1 MYAFGHGL
9 SYTIFDYSDLE
20 VSGGETIRAS
30 FTITNTGEREGA
42 DVPQVYLAEAP
53 EVVRMRLLGFE
64 RIELAPGKSREV
76 TLTADPRLLAWFD
89 GAANQWRITDGA
101 HEVALGRSAGD
112 LVLTGSANLT
122 GGFSKSELGHF
133 GASAQ
138 WGNGGRTEASSRSRQ
153 PERRAAMATFAR
165 LDVSQ
170 ARTTVCIVDERGL
183 VTWRGSC
190 VTSPAAIAQIL
201 TAQASLLERVGL
213 ESGPLAP
220 WLVHELRA
228 LELPVVC
235 LDARHARAA
244 LSMQIN
250 KSDANDADGLAQI
263 VRTGWYREV
272 EVKSIESHLV
282 RATLGVRKQL
292 VGMRTEMINQIRG
305 LMKIFGLILPKGSG
319 ARFEAGVR
327 ARIAEKAE
335 LGVVV
340 EPLLAAWRALDD
352 QVAAL
357 EQQLVRR
364 ARRHEVCHRLMTVP
378 GVGPLTALAFVTTVD
393 DPTRFRR
400 SRVSVLTSV

>member
-1 MYAFGHGL
+1 M
-9 SYTIFDYSDLE
+9 
-20 VSGGETIRAS
+20 
-30 FTITNTGEREGA
+30 
-42 DVPQVYLAEAP
+42 P
-53 EVVRMRLLGFE
+53 
-64 RIELAPGKSREV
+64 
-76 TLTADPRLLAWFD
+76 
-89 GAANQWRITDGA
+89 
-101 HEVALGRSAGD
+101 
-112 LVLTGSANLT
+112 
-122 GGFSKSELGHF
+122 
-133 GASAQ
+133 
-138 WGNGGRTEASSRSRQ
+138 
-153 PERRAAMATFAR
+153 TFAG

-190 VTSPAAIAQIL
+190 ATLPAAIAQTL
-201 TAQASLLERVGL
+201 AAQASSLERVGL

-244 LSMQIN
+244 LSVQIN

-272 EVKSIESHLV
+272 KVKSIESHLV

-319 ARFEAGVR
+319 ARFEASVR
-327 ARIAEKAE
+327 ARCAEKAE
-335 LGVVV
+335 VGVVV
-340 EPLLAAWRALDD
+340 EPLLAAWRTLDD

-357 EQQLVRR
+357 ERQLVRR
-364 ARRHEVCHRLMTVP
+364 ARRHEACHRLMTVP

-400 SRVSVLTSV
+400 SSSVGAYLGLTPRRHQSGERDVSGRISKCGDRLTRSYLYEAANVLLTRVERWSFLKAWTFRLAKRSGAKKAKVALARKLAALLHRLWRDGTTFSWTTEATA

>member
-1 MYAFGHGL
+1 
-9 SYTIFDYSDLE
+9 
-20 VSGGETIRAS
+20 
-30 FTITNTGEREGA
+30 
-42 DVPQVYLAEAP
+42 
-53 EVVRMRLLGFE
+53 
-64 RIELAPGKSREV
+64 
-76 TLTADPRLLAWFD
+76 
-89 GAANQWRITDGA
+89 
-101 HEVALGRSAGD
+101 
-112 LVLTGSANLT
+112 
-122 GGFSKSELGHF
+122 
-133 GASAQ
+133 
-138 WGNGGRTEASSRSRQ
+138 
-153 PERRAAMATFAR
+153 MATFAG

-228 LELPVVC
+228 VELPVVC

-305 LMKIFGLILPKGSG
+305 LMKIFGLILPKSSG

-400 SRVSVLTSV
+400 SSSVGAYLGLTPRRHQSGERDVSGRISRCGDRLTRSYLYEAANVLLTRVERWSFLKAWAFRLAKRSGPKKAKVALARKLAALLHRLWRDGTTFSWTTEATA

>member
-1 MYAFGHGL
+1 M
-9 SYTIFDYSDLE
+9 
-20 VSGGETIRAS
+20 
-30 FTITNTGEREGA
+30 
-42 DVPQVYLAEAP
+42 P
-53 EVVRMRLLGFE
+53 
-64 RIELAPGKSREV
+64 
-76 TLTADPRLLAWFD
+76 
-89 GAANQWRITDGA
+89 
-101 HEVALGRSAGD
+101 
-112 LVLTGSANLT
+112 
-122 GGFSKSELGHF
+122 
-133 GASAQ
+133 
-138 WGNGGRTEASSRSRQ
+138 
-153 PERRAAMATFAR
+153 TFAG

-190 VTSPAAIAQIL
+190 VTSPAAIGQTL

-213 ESGPLAP
+213 ESGPLSP

-250 KSDANDADGLAQI
+250 KSDTNDADGLAQI

-319 ARFEAGVR
+319 ARAAREGRTSRSRWRSPGRSAPSEAR
-327 ARIAEKAE
+327 AH
-335 LGVVV
+335 GSS
-340 EPLLAAWRALDD
+340 
-352 QVAAL
+352 
-357 EQQLVRR
+357 
-364 ARRHEVCHRLMTVP
+364 VP
-378 GVGPLTALAFVTTVD
+378 G
-393 DPTRFRR
+393 
-400 SRVSVLTSV
+400 S

>member
-1 MYAFGHGL
+1 
-9 SYTIFDYSDLE
+9 
-20 VSGGETIRAS
+20 
-30 FTITNTGEREGA
+30 
-42 DVPQVYLAEAP
+42 
-53 EVVRMRLLGFE
+53 
-64 RIELAPGKSREV
+64 
-76 TLTADPRLLAWFD
+76 
-89 GAANQWRITDGA
+89 
-101 HEVALGRSAGD
+101 
-112 LVLTGSANLT
+112 
-122 GGFSKSELGHF
+122 
-133 GASAQ
+133 
-138 WGNGGRTEASSRSRQ
+138 
-153 PERRAAMATFAR
+153 MATFAR

-305 LMKIFGLILPKGSG
+305 LMKIFGLILPKSSG

-335 LGVVV
+335 LWVVV
-340 EPLLAAWRALDD
+340 EPLLAAWHALDD

-400 SRVSVLTSV
+400 SSSVGAYLGLTPRRHQSGERDVSGRISKCGDRLTRSYLFEAANVLLTRVERWSSLKAWAIRLAKRIGAKKAKVALARKLAVLLHRLWQDGTSFRWTAEASA

>member
-1 MYAFGHGL
+1 
-9 SYTIFDYSDLE
+9 
-20 VSGGETIRAS
+20 
-30 FTITNTGEREGA
+30 
-42 DVPQVYLAEAP
+42 
-53 EVVRMRLLGFE
+53 
-64 RIELAPGKSREV
+64 
-76 TLTADPRLLAWFD
+76 
-89 GAANQWRITDGA
+89 
-101 HEVALGRSAGD
+101 
-112 LVLTGSANLT
+112 
-122 GGFSKSELGHF
+122 
-133 GASAQ
+133 
-138 WGNGGRTEASSRSRQ
+138 
-153 PERRAAMATFAR
+153 
-165 LDVSQ
+165 
-170 ARTTVCIVDERGL
+170 
-183 VTWRGSC
+183 
-190 VTSPAAIAQIL
+190 
-201 TAQASLLERVGL
+201 
-213 ESGPLAP
+213 
-220 WLVHELRA
+220 
-228 LELPVVC
+228 
-235 LDARHARAA
+235 
-244 LSMQIN
+244 MQIN

-327 ARIAEKAE
+327 ARFAEKAE

-400 SRVSVLTSV
+400 SASVGAYLGLTPRRYQSGVRDVSGRISRCGDRLTRSYLYEAANVLLTRVERWSSLKAWAFRLAKRSGPKKAKVALARKLAALLHRLWRDGTTFSWTTEATA

>member
-1 MYAFGHGL
+1 M
-9 SYTIFDYSDLE
+9 
-20 VSGGETIRAS
+20 
-30 FTITNTGEREGA
+30 
-42 DVPQVYLAEAP
+42 P
-53 EVVRMRLLGFE
+53 
-64 RIELAPGKSREV
+64 
-76 TLTADPRLLAWFD
+76 
-89 GAANQWRITDGA
+89 
-101 HEVALGRSAGD
+101 
-112 LVLTGSANLT
+112 
-122 GGFSKSELGHF
+122 
-133 GASAQ
+133 
-138 WGNGGRTEASSRSRQ
+138 
-153 PERRAAMATFAR
+153 TFAG

-190 VTSPAAIAQIL
+190 ATSPAAIAQTL

-213 ESGPLAP
+213 ESGPLSP

-272 EVKSIESHLV
+272 EVKSIESSSRARNAGRSQTAGRYADRDDQPDPRADEDLRPDPAKGRWCPV
-282 RATLGVRKQL
+282 RGRRA
-292 VGMRTEMINQIRG
+292 
-305 LMKIFGLILPKGSG
+305 G
-319 ARFEAGVR
+319 ARRREGR
-327 ARIAEKAE
+327 A
-335 LGVVV
+335 GVVV

-357 EQQLVRR
+357 ERQLVRR

-400 SRVSVLTSV
+400 SASVGAYLGLTPRRYQSGERDVSGRISRCGDRLTRSYLYEAANVLLTRVERWSSLKAWAFRLAKRSGPKKAKVALARKLAALLHRLWRDGTTFSWTTEATA

>member
-1 MYAFGHGL
+1 M
-9 SYTIFDYSDLE
+9 
-20 VSGGETIRAS
+20 
-30 FTITNTGEREGA
+30 
-42 DVPQVYLAEAP
+42 P
-53 EVVRMRLLGFE
+53 
-64 RIELAPGKSREV
+64 
-76 TLTADPRLLAWFD
+76 
-89 GAANQWRITDGA
+89 
-101 HEVALGRSAGD
+101 
-112 LVLTGSANLT
+112 
-122 GGFSKSELGHF
+122 
-133 GASAQ
+133 
-138 WGNGGRTEASSRSRQ
+138 
-153 PERRAAMATFAR
+153 TFAG

-170 ARTTVCIVDERGL
+170 AKTTVCIVDERGL

-190 VTSPAAIAQIL
+190 ATSPRAIAQTL
-201 TAQASLLERVGL
+201 ATRASSLERVGL

-220 WLVHELRA
+220 WLVPELRI

-244 LSMQIN
+244 LSVQIN

-272 EVKSIESHLV
+272 EVKSVESHLV

-319 ARFEAGVR
+319 ARFEASVR
-327 ARIAEKAE
+327 ARLAEKAE
-335 LGVVV
+335 LGLVL

-357 EQQLVRR
+357 ERQLVRR

-400 SRVSVLTSV
+400 SSSVAAYLGLTPRRHQSGERDVSGRISKVATGSPAPTCSKPRTFC

>member
-1 MYAFGHGL
+1 M
-9 SYTIFDYSDLE
+9 
-20 VSGGETIRAS
+20 
-30 FTITNTGEREGA
+30 
-42 DVPQVYLAEAP
+42 P
-53 EVVRMRLLGFE
+53 
-64 RIELAPGKSREV
+64 
-76 TLTADPRLLAWFD
+76 
-89 GAANQWRITDGA
+89 
-101 HEVALGRSAGD
+101 
-112 LVLTGSANLT
+112 
-122 GGFSKSELGHF
+122 
-133 GASAQ
+133 
-138 WGNGGRTEASSRSRQ
+138 
-153 PERRAAMATFAR
+153 TFAG

-170 ARTTVCIVDERGL
+170 AKTTVCIVDERGL

-190 VTSPAAIAQIL
+190 ATSPRAIAQTL
-201 TAQASLLERVGL
+201 ATRASSLERVGL

-220 WLVHELRA
+220 WLVHELRI

-244 LSMQIN
+244 LSVQIN

-263 VRTGWYREV
+263 VRTGWYREI
-272 EVKSIESHLV
+272 EVKSVESHLV

-319 ARFEAGVR
+319 ARFEASVR
-327 ARIAEKAE
+327 ARFAEKAE
-335 LGVVV
+335 LGLVL

-357 EQQLVRR
+357 ERQLVRR
-364 ARRHEVCHRLMTVP
+364 ARRHEVCDRLMTVP

-400 SRVSVLTSV
+400 SSSVGAYLGLTPGATNRGSAT